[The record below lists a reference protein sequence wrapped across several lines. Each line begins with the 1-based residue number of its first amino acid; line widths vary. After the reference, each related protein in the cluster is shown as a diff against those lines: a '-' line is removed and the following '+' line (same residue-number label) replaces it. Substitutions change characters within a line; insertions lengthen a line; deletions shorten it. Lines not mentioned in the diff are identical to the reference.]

1 MLILF
6 GLRTALVSLAAP
18 VYTCERCGNHAQHD
32 VAKRIRKLT
41 LFFIPV
47 CPVGAARYFDTCT
60 ACGRVIE
67 LSRTQAEAAATQP
80 IAPGPQDSPTWTP
93 QDR

>member
-6 GLRTALVSLAAP
+6 GLRAAVVRLAAP
-18 VYTCERCGNHAQHD
+18 VYTCEQCGNHAPHD
-32 VAKRIRKLT
+32 VTRRSRKLT